1 MKIVLMGCN
10 GQLGQALQ
18 APLASIGQLIA
29 WDRRSLDLQDLDAI
43 HRRLSVA
50 SPDVIVNAAAY
61 TAVDQ
66 AESQAELAFKI
77 NADAVACMADYVAK
91 TNALLVHYS
100 TDYVFDG
107 SQAAPYTETDAAR
120 PLNIYGHSK
129 LASENAIAQSA
140 CRALIFRI
148 SWLVSAQGE
157 NFIKTIL
164 RLAQTREELKVVAD
178 QHGAPTSA
186 ERVALISALA
196 IRAYQDQRLTA
207 GIYHLSTAGQ
217 TTWHGLARYAIE
229 RAQQGGMHFKTMGA
243 NILPIPSQDYPLPAA
258 RPKNS
263 CLNTKKISDALAI
276 QLPEWP
282 GDVDKI
288 IDELCR
294 QHEAVKRR

>member
-1 MKIVLMGCN
+1 MKIVLIVRN

-29 WDRRSLDLQDLDAI
+29 WDRRDLDLQDLDAI
-43 HRRLSVA
+43 HQQLSAA

-77 NADAVACMADYVAK
+77 NADAVACMADYAAK

-107 SQAAPYTETDAAR
+107 SQAAPYTETDVAR

-129 LASENAIAQSA
+129 LAGENAITHSA

-148 SWLVSAQGE
+148 SWLVSAHGE

-164 RLAQTREELKVVAD
+164 RLAQTREELEVVAD

-186 ERVALISALA
+186 ERVAQVSALA
-196 IRAYQDQRLTA
+196 IRACQDQRLAT
-207 GIYHLSTAGQ
+207 GIYHLSAAGQ
-217 TTWHGLARYAIE
+217 TSWHGLARYAIE
-229 RAQQGGMHFKTMGA
+229 RAQQLGMQFKTTGA
-243 NILPIPSQDYPLPAA
+243 RILPIPSQDYPLPAT

-263 CLNTKKISDALAI
+263 RLNTKKLSDALALH
-276 QLPEWP
+276 LPEWP
-282 GDVDKI
+282 DDVDKI

-294 QHEAVKRR
+294 QHGAVKRR